1 MSMPASSVPTQK
13 AVETLVDPAESAPS
27 PTQEYL
33 NGISPV
39 TALRLGTLL
48 TRDNIGWTV
57 VGLVAADYFG
67 ITNQLL
73 GLVGNVC

>member
-1 MSMPASSVPTQK
+1 MVSPLPNQIQDDDANVSSTQTPA
-13 AVETLVDPAESAPS
+13 
-27 PTQEYL
+27 PTQEFL

-39 TALRLGTLL
+39 TAVRLGTLL
-48 TRDNIGWTV
+48 TRENIGWTL

-67 ITNQLL
+67 ITNQIL